1 MAIAVAIAA
10 ASISA
15 LAKSD
20 SDKERK
26 RLKSL
31 LADYVQHR
39 MAALEEKVKH

>member
-1 MAIAVAIAA
+1 MAIAVAVAA

-20 SDKERK
+20 SYNEQR

-39 MAALEEKVKH
+39 MEALEEKV

>member
-1 MAIAVAIAA
+1 MAVAVALAA

-20 SDKERK
+20 SEKERR

-31 LADYVQHR
+31 LADYIQYR
-39 MAALEEKVKH
+39 MEALEEKVRP